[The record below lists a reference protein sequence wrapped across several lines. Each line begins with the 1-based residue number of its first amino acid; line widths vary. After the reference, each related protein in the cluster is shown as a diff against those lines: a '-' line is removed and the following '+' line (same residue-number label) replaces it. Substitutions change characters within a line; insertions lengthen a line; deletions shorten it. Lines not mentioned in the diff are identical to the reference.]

1 MAIPVTNFGLV
12 TVSGTYA
19 ADATSVTLETG
30 DGSKLPDTTGGYRYP
45 LNWWN
50 ATDYAHVADDP
61 NREIVLVTGRSG
73 DVLTV
78 TRGQEGTSASTKNT
92 AGKTYRM
99 SLGVTKAMWEDLR
112 VNKSTHQGVVLRTA
126 RSSVD
131 ASRVVELVTCEYIV
145 MDDGVALRNDS
156 GEWSGKYADI
166 SLAGAHGLDTGTED
180 AAQWYEIYAI
190 AKEDG
195 TRDLL
200 LHKSHKWSY
209 DDFNTSGEDASQN
222 VRQATANSIVSQ
234 GFQLFDSSELMA
246 VVLPLLK
253 VGSPT
258 GVISLTI
265 HQNNAG
271 NPGSVIL
278 QSHYLDVSRLST
290 VRGEV
295 IFTFPRTGT
304 VLSGATQYHMALQ
317 CTSTID
323 GMNYVLWRMDG
334 SAGTY
339 ANGSKAVYNGSSWT
353 ADTDDD
359 MIFSLIVESGVTA
372 VVYPSGY
379 TKKCL
384 LGWVYN
390 DPFYDFVPFIQKG
403 TTRRTAN
410 VTLGNSQAVLC
421 ADTAE
426 AKLFTDFLPPVE
438 CLEVLAG
445 ATGTG
450 IQAGIIAVGGIDAA
464 DISVSG
470 VSVGAQAVL
479 VSGTTADRLTG
490 STPVLIE
497 RGMAM
502 IHGTVDA
509 NLYVIGFS
517 W

>member
-1 MAIPVTNFGLV
+1 MAIPVVDFGLV
-12 TVSGTYA
+12 TVSGGYSA
-19 ADATSVTLETG
+19 AANAITLQTG
-30 DGSKLPDTTGGYRYP
+30 DGSKLPDTAGGYRYP
-45 LNWWN
+45 LTWWD
-50 ATDYAHVADDP
+50 ATTYAHAADDP
-61 NREIVLVTGRSG
+61 NVEIVTVTGRAG

-78 TRGQEGTSASTKNT
+78 SRGQEGTSASSKNT
-92 AGKTYRM
+92 ADRTYRM
-99 SLGVTKAMWEDLR
+99 SLGITTAMWNDLR
-112 VNKSTHQGVVLRTA
+112 AHKSTHHGVVLRTDRDSA
-126 RSSVD
+126 D
-131 ASRVVELVTCEYIV
+131 ALKKVELVTCDSIV
-145 MDDGVALRNDS
+145 MDDGMALRNDS
-156 GEWSGKYADI
+156 GEWSGKTADI
-166 SLAGAHGLDTGTED
+166 TVSGAGGLDTGAED
-180 AAQWYEIYAI
+180 VAEWYEIYAI

-195 TRDLL
+195 TRALL
-200 LHKSHKWSY
+200 LHESHKWRY

-222 VRQATANSIVSQ
+222 VRQATANSFVSQ
-234 GFQLFDSSELMA
+234 GFQLFDSSEIMA

-253 VGSPT
+253 VGNPT
-258 GVISLTI
+258 GLISVTI
-265 HQNNAG
+265 NQNNAG
-271 NPGSVIL
+271 NPGSTIL

-304 VLSGATQYHMALQ
+304 VLSGSTQYHMVLQ

-323 GMNYVLWRMDG
+323 GTNYVQWRMDG

-339 ANGSKAVYNGSSWT
+339 ANGSKAVHNGSSWT

-359 MIFSLIVESGVTA
+359 MIFSLIVDSGVTA

-390 DPFYDFVPFIQKG
+390 DPFSNFVPFIQKG
-403 TTRRTAN
+403 TTRRIAN
-410 VTLGNSQAVLC
+410 VTLNNSRAVLC
-421 ADTAE
+421 DGTAK
-426 AKLFTDFLPPVE
+426 AKVFTDFLPPVE
-438 CLEVLAG
+438 CLEVLVG

-450 IQAGIIAVGGIDAA
+450 TQAGVIAVGGVDAT
-464 DISVSG
+464 DISTSG

-502 IHGTVDA
+502 IYGTVDA